1 MYKPEPFD
9 EKNFFAWVAWGE
21 SDIETK
27 TTEVISFSKRLQE
40 DIKNTPEADRN
51 FSSVTYKLDQLYG
64 QVLDLGYKLEFLM
77 NVSPSAQ
84 IRKAAENAK
93 EKVNLFLNDLAFD
106 AGIYQAVKSA
116 SEKQEQLEADA
127 KKLQDELLRHF
138 RKRGLDLKPEDQ
150 AELKKISAR
159 LQELGTKFQLNINN
173 YKDSIV
179 LEGDEVS
186 GLSKDYLSRLNRTED
201 GKYEVTLA
209 YPDYKP
215 FVELAENAQKRKE
228 LIDKYNRKGGEENIA
243 LLKEAVELR
252 GRVAR
257 LLGYESWVAYN
268 AEEKTAK
275 TQKNIS
281 DFLYDT
287 SSKLKEIWKKELKGL
302 EDFKSKLEGGET
314 GGVKYF
320 ETAFLENKQRKEIFG
335 LDFEKVKEYF
345 PLEFVLEAMLEFYQ
359 ELFGIKFEKVNGV
372 ELWHEDV
379 FLYRVQ
385 SQEGELISFFALD
398 LHPRE
403 GKYDHAAEFPLVD
416 GRLTQ
421 LTGGGYVI
429 PFASM
434 VTNFPKASL
443 DFPSLMP
450 HEEVGTLFHEFG
462 HVVHQ
467 NLGRTRFFSHA
478 GTSVAGDFVEAPSQ
492 MLEYWVWQPEIL
504 RRITRHYESGEV
516 MPEDMIAKLLES
528 KNFGMGYFNV
538 RQFVLAIFDFEL
550 HTGKSDNPVE
560 LYESVYKKFLEL
572 DPPDGQLFPACFGHL
587 MNGYEGNYYGYMWSK
602 VFAADMFSVFKE
614 KGILNSEIGKS
625 YADKILRVGSSREE
639 MQSLEDFLGRAPS
652 NKAFLEE
659 LGVG

>member
-1 MYKPEPFD
+1 MDKQEQPD
-9 EKNFFAWVAWGE
+9 EKSFFAWISWKE
-21 SDIETK
+21 DEIEAQTS
-27 TTEVISFSKRLQE
+27 EVISRAEIKRE
-40 DIKNTPEADRN
+40 EIKNTPETDRD
-51 FSSVTYKLDQLYG
+51 FLSVTYKLDQLYG
-64 QVLDLGYKLEFLM
+64 LILDLGYKLEFLM
-77 NVSPSAQ
+77 NVSPDVQ
-84 IRKAAENAK
+84 VRKAAEKAK
-93 EKVNLFLNDLAFD
+93 EKINLYLNDLSFD
-106 AGIYQAVKSA
+106 QGLYTAVKGAA
-116 SEKQEQLEADA
+116 SKQEKLELDA
-127 KKLQDELLRHF
+127 KKLQEEMLRHF
-138 RKRGLDLKPEDQ
+138 KRRGLDLKPEDQ

-179 LEGDEVS
+179 LEEDES
-186 GLSKDYLSRLNRTED
+186 HGLSKDYLSRLGRTED

-228 LIDKYNRKGGEENIA
+228 LIDKYNRKGGEENIV

-314 GGVKYF
+314 DSVKYF
-320 ETAFLENKQRKEIFG
+320 EIAFLENKQKKELFD
-335 LDFEKVKEYF
+335 LDSEKVKEYF

-379 FLYRVQ
+379 SLYRVQ
-385 SQEGELISFFALD
+385 NQENELISYFALD

-421 LTGGGYVI
+421 LTGGEYVI

-434 VTNFPKASL
+434 VTNFPKASQ

-450 HEEVGTLFHEFG
+450 HGEVETLFHEFG

-516 MPEDMIAKLLES
+516 MPEDMIEKLVKS

-550 HTGKSDNPVE
+550 HTEKSDNPVE
-560 LYESVYKKFLEL
+560 LYGSVYKKFLEL

-614 KGILNSEIGKS
+614 KGVLNSEIGKS
-625 YADKILRVGSSREE
+625 YAEKILSVGSSREE